1 MGNQYLSRRQ
11 GALWQIDPCKFAESR
26 VLTVQPREKHVDQPI
41 KLLVVEDDPAMLVAF
56 RDVLEGAGYNVLT
69 ASNGEAALKLLET
82 ELPNLIL
89 SDISMPVMDGYK
101 LFEAVRQHPNGTAI
115 PFIFLTARGTRED
128 TFYGR
133 SLGADDYITKPVTT
147 KELLSAVKARLERSD
162 ELKLIQLKAAYKD
175 SLFALA
181 GAIEMRDPYTHAHMH
196 RLGAYSK
203 ALATDMEWNAEELE
217 DLEYGAILHDIGK
230 IYIPDKVLRKNGKLD
245 DDEWS
250 EMRKH
255 PEVGARMIR
264 DIPYL
269 APAVPLVK
277 HHHERWDGK
286 GYPDGLEGEA
296 IPVGARLLA
305 VTDAFDAMTS
315 DRPYRKA
322 LSSDDAYAEIL
333 RGSGKQFDP
342 HMVEAMKRCWSTGVI
357 QEILKNSNGHS

>member
-1 MGNQYLSRRQ
+1 M
-11 GALWQIDPCKFAESR
+11 
-26 VLTVQPREKHVDQPI
+26 DQAT

-56 RDVLEGAGYNVLT
+56 RDVLEGAGYAVLT
-69 ASNGEAALKLLET
+69 ASNGEAALSLLET
-82 ELPNLIL
+82 ERPDLIL

-101 LFEAVRQHPNGTAI
+101 LFEAVRQHPDGTAI

-128 TFYGR
+128 TFYGK

-162 ELKLIQLKAAYKD
+162 ELKIIQLKAAYKD
-175 SLFALA
+175 SLFVLA
-181 GAIEMRDPYTHAHMH
+181 GAIEMRDAYTYGHMH
-196 RLGAYSK
+196 RLGEYSR
-203 ALATDMEWNAEELE
+203 ALASVLSWTTGQLEE
-217 DLEYGAILHDIGK
+217 LEYGAILHDIGK
-230 IYIPDKVLRKNGKLD
+230 IYVSDSVLQKNGKLND
-245 DDEWS
+245 SEWD

-286 GYPDGLEGEA
+286 GYPDGLKGDS
-296 IPVGARLLA
+296 IPEGARLLA
-305 VTDAFDAMTS
+305 VADAFDAMTS

-322 LSSDDAYAEIL
+322 LSSEDAYAEIL

-342 HMVEAMKRCWSTGVI
+342 AMVDAMQQCWSNGVI
-357 QEILKNSNGHS
+357 QDIMKNSNGHS

>member
-1 MGNQYLSRRQ
+1 VEQS
-11 GALWQIDPCKFAESR
+11 
-26 VLTVQPREKHVDQPI
+26 T
-41 KLLVVEDDPAMLVAF
+41 KLLVVEDDPAMLIAF
-56 RDVLEGAGYNVLT
+56 RDVLEGAGYAVLT
-69 ASNGEAALKLLET
+69 ASNGEAALTLLET
-82 ELPNLIL
+82 ELPDLIL

-101 LFEAVRQHPNGTAI
+101 LFEAVRQHPQGTAI

-128 TFYGR
+128 TFYGK

-162 ELKLIQLKAAYKD
+162 ELKIVQLKAAYKD
-175 SLFALA
+175 SLFVLA
-181 GAIEMRDPYTHAHMH
+181 GAIEMRDAYTHAHMH
-196 RLGAYSK
+196 RLGEYSR
-203 ALATDMEWNAEELE
+203 ALATELRWGDDQLEE
-217 DLEYGAILHDIGK
+217 LEYGAILHDIGK
-230 IYIPDKVLRKNGKLD
+230 IYVSDSILQKNGKLNEE
-245 DDEWS
+245 EWA

-286 GYPDGLEGEA
+286 GYPDGLQGES

-305 VTDAFDAMTS
+305 VADAFDAMTS

-322 LSSDDAYAEIL
+322 MTGEAAYEEIL
-333 RGSGKQFDP
+333 HGSGKQFDP
-342 HMVEAMKRCWSTGVI
+342 SMVDAMQRCWSEGVI
-357 QEILKNSNGHS
+357 QGIMKNSNGHS

>member
-1 MGNQYLSRRQ
+1 MEQQ
-11 GALWQIDPCKFAESR
+11 
-26 VLTVQPREKHVDQPI
+26 T

-56 RDVLEGAGYNVLT
+56 RDVLEGAGYSVLT
-69 ASNGEAALKLLET
+69 ASNGEAALNLLET
-82 ELPNLIL
+82 ELPDLIL

-101 LFEAVRQHPNGTAI
+101 LFEAVRQHPQGTAI

-162 ELKLIQLKAAYKD
+162 ELKIVQLKVAYKD
-175 SLFALA
+175 SLFVLA
-181 GAIEMRDPYTHAHMH
+181 GAIEMRDAYTHAHMH
-196 RLGAYSK
+196 RLGEYAR
-203 ALATDMEWNAEELE
+203 ALATTLKWSDEQQEE
-217 DLEYGAILHDIGK
+217 LEYGAILHDIGK
-230 IYIPDKVLRKNGKLD
+230 IYVSDSILQKNGKLN
-245 DDEWS
+245 DEEWA

-277 HHHERWDGK
+277 HHHERWDGN
-286 GYPDGLEGEA
+286 GYPDGLQGET

-305 VTDAFDAMTS
+305 VADAFDAMTS

-322 LSSDDAYAEIL
+322 LTGEAAYDEIIQ
-333 RGSGKQFDP
+333 GSGKQFDP
-342 HMVEAMKRCWSTGVI
+342 GMVNAMQQCWSEGI
-357 QEILKNSNGHS
+357 FQEIMKNSNSPS

>member
-1 MGNQYLSRRQ
+1 
-11 GALWQIDPCKFAESR
+11 
-26 VLTVQPREKHVDQPI
+26 
-41 KLLVVEDDPAMLVAF
+41 
-56 RDVLEGAGYNVLT
+56 VLT
-69 ASNGEAALKLLET
+69 ASNGEAALTLLET
-82 ELPNLIL
+82 DLPDLIL

-162 ELKLIQLKAAYKD
+162 ELKLVQLKAAYKD
-175 SLFALA
+175 SLFVLA
-181 GAIEMRDPYTHAHMH
+181 GAIEARDAYTHAHMH
-196 RLGAYSK
+196 RLGDYAR
-203 ALATDMEWNAEELE
+203 ALAIVLEWDADQLE
-217 DLEYGAILHDIGK
+217 KLEYGAILHDIGK
-230 IYIPDKVLRKNGKLD
+230 IYVPDAVLLKNGKLS
-245 DDEWS
+245 DEEWG

-269 APAVPLVK
+269 APAVPIVR

-286 GYPDGLEGEA
+286 GYPDGLQGDQ
-296 IPVGARLLA
+296 IPPGARVLA
-305 VTDAFDAMTS
+305 VADAFDAMTS

-322 LSSDDAYAEIL
+322 LSVEDAYAEIL
-333 RGSGKQFDP
+333 RGAGKQFDP
-342 HMVEAMKRCWSTGVI
+342 GMVEAMQRCWSDGII
-357 QEILKNSNGHS
+357 QDILVNSNGHS